1 VQANFLDEE
10 SKWIKGFRGID
21 TFDIIMGNPP
31 YQKQIA
37 ADKTRHI
44 WDLFV
49 ANSINKYLNPDG
61 FLVFVHPGGWRSPF
75 GEFRYIYDLFIERKM
90 TFLSINTVDTG
101 RKVFNGANTDF
112 DYYVLQN
119 TRDSSSTTIV
129 NDIHDKEHVVD
140 LNNLPFVP
148 GGMFYKFER
157 LISKTDKNR
166 VRVIYD
172 RSMYGSDKANMSK
185 TPDEKFKYPC
195 VYTITLKD
203 GLKLMYSSEKKG
215 MFDIPKVIWSN
226 GAPIPLVD
234 KTGKYGLTQFAYA
247 IQDNVENLDDIKAAM
262 DHPDFIHLMNHCQF
276 GTTHKYNH
284 KVISLFKKDFYK
296 HFQDKKQNKVGGA
309 TRRRRTFRTKTK
321 RRRILRIKV

>member
-1 VQANFLDEE
+1 
-10 SKWIKGFRGID
+10 
-21 TFDIIMGNPP
+21 
-31 YQKQIA
+31 
-37 ADKTRHI
+37 
-44 WDLFV
+44 
-49 ANSINKYLNPDG
+49 
-61 FLVFVHPGGWRSPF
+61 
-75 GEFRYIYDLFIERKM
+75 
-90 TFLSINTVDTG
+90 
-101 RKVFNGANTDF
+101 
-112 DYYVLQN
+112 
-119 TRDSSSTTIV
+119 
-129 NDIHDKEHVVD
+129 
-140 LNNLPFVP
+140 
-148 GGMFYKFER
+148 
-157 LISKTDKNR
+157 
-166 VRVIYD
+166 
-172 RSMYGSDKANMSK
+172 MYGSDKANMSK